1 MVDLGLKGKMG
12 DVTDQL
18 LDGSITA
25 GHQDVPHRINCWQKE
40 GAQHWCSP
48 SPAPSQSPSSAKPS
62 ILWLLAKRQQFL
74 QVEDA
79 HWSPLLSWA
88 SAGDCISKHRP
99 FSLTPLL
106 EAALTQCTTQE
117 EVRSS
122 HPLGHPE
129 KESCFGGLGLLK
141 SLRPQGA
148 AFSSRGLRS
157 WG

>member
-1 MVDLGLKGKMG
+1 ML
-12 DVTDQL
+12 Q
-18 LDGSITA
+18 
-25 GHQDVPHRINCWQKE
+25 INCWMAALQQGTRMCLTGSTADRRKE
-40 GAQHWCSP
+40 LSTGYSLGWCSP

-106 EAALTQCTTQE
+106 EAALTECTTEE